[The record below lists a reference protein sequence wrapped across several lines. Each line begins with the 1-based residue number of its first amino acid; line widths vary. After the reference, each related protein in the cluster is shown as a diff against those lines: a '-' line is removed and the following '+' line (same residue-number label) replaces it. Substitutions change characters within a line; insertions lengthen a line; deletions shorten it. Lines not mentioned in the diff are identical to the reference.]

1 MYKYDANIKHCFNK
15 TIDLP
20 YYFKALLYFR
30 MIINNKSM
38 ETTAKERLMKYLYK
52 KDIKSNYFCSKIG
65 VSAAFISSMRKS
77 IQPDKLYS
85 IAVNFPDLNIEWLL
99 TGQGNM
105 YRKSYENV
113 NKEDMELLS
122 VVKKFQDQIEK
133 KDEEISI
140 LKKRI
145 EELEGK
151 PSSKRGAV

>member
-30 MIINNKSM
+30 MILNNKSM
-38 ETTAKERLMKYLYK
+38 ETTVKERLMKYLYK

-85 IAVNFPDLNIEWLL
+85 IAVNFPDLSIEWLL

-113 NKEDMELLS
+113 NKEDMELS
-122 VVKKFQDQIEK
+122 DVVKKFQNQIEL
-133 KDEEISI
+133 KDRVIKYVFVNRVV
-140 LKKRI
+140 KKRKLQKI
-145 EELEGK
+145 
-151 PSSKRGAV
+151 KRGK

>member
-30 MIINNKSM
+30 IILNSKCM
-38 ETTAKERLMKYLYK
+38 ETTVKERLMRYLYK

-85 IAVNFPDLNIEWLL
+85 IAVNFPDLSIEWLL
-99 TGQGNM
+99 TGEGNM
-105 YRKSYENV
+105 LRKSYENV

-122 VVKKFQDQIEK
+122 VVKKFQNQIEI
-133 KDEEISI
+133 KDQEISI

-151 PSSKRGAV
+151 SSSKRGAV

>member
-30 MIINNKSM
+30 MILNNKSM
-38 ETTAKERLMKYLYK
+38 ETTVKERLMKYLYK

-65 VSAAFISSMRKS
+65 VSAAFISSMIKS

-105 YRKSYENV
+105 LRKSYENV

>member
-38 ETTAKERLMKYLYK
+38 ETTVKERLMKYLYK

-65 VSAAFISSMRKS
+65 VSAAFISSMIKS

-105 YRKSYENV
+105 LRKSYENV

>member
-30 MIINNKSM
+30 IILNSKGM
-38 ETTAKERLMKYLYK
+38 ETTVKERLMKYLYK

-99 TGQGNM
+99 TGEGNM
-105 YRKSYENV
+105 LRKSYENV

>member
-20 YYFKALLYFR
+20 YYFKAMLYFR
-30 MIINNKSM
+30 IILNNKSM
-38 ETTAKERLMKYLYK
+38 ETTVKERLMKYMYK

-77 IQPDKLYS
+77 IQPDKLHS
-85 IAVNFPDLNIEWLL
+85 IAVNFPDLSIEWLL
-99 TGQGNM
+99 TGEGNM
-105 YRKSYENV
+105 LRKSYENV

>member
-30 MIINNKSM
+30 IILNSKCM
-38 ETTAKERLMKYLYK
+38 ETTVKERLMKYLYK
-52 KDIKSNYFCSKIG
+52 NDIKSNYFCSKIG
-65 VSAAFISSMRKS
+65 VSAAFISSMRKP

-105 YRKSYENV
+105 LRKSYENV

>member
-30 MIINNKSM
+30 IILNSKGM
-38 ETTAKERLMKYLYK
+38 ETTVKERLMKYLYK

>member
-30 MIINNKSM
+30 MILNNKSM
-38 ETTAKERLMKYLYK
+38 ETTVKERLMKYLYK

-99 TGQGNM
+99 TGEGNM
-105 YRKSYENV
+105 LRKSYENV

>member
-1 MYKYDANIKHCFNK
+1 MILNQ
-15 TIDLP
+15 TI
-20 YYFKALLYFR
+20 FAQ
-30 MIINNKSM
+30 
-38 ETTAKERLMKYLYK
+38 
-52 KDIKSNYFCSKIG
+52 KIG

>member
-30 MIINNKSM
+30 IILNNKSM
-38 ETTAKERLMKYLYK
+38 ETTVKERLMKYLYK

-105 YRKSYENV
+105 LRKSYENV
-113 NKEDMELLS
+113 NKEDMELS
-122 VVKKFQDQIEK
+122 DVVKKFQNQIEL
-133 KDEEISI
+133 KDQEISI

-151 PSSKRGAV
+151 PSSKRSAG

>member
-1 MYKYDANIKHCFNK
+1 
-15 TIDLP
+15 
-20 YYFKALLYFR
+20 
-30 MIINNKSM
+30 M
-38 ETTAKERLMKYLYK
+38 ETTVKERLMKYMYK

-77 IQPDKLYS
+77 IQPDKLHS
-85 IAVNFPDLNIEWLL
+85 IAVNFPDLSIEWLL
-99 TGQGNM
+99 TGEGNM
-105 YRKSYENV
+105 LRKSYENV

>member
-20 YYFKALLYFR
+20 YYFKALHYFR
-30 MIINNKSM
+30 IILNKKGM
-38 ETTAKERLMKYLYK
+38 ENTVKERLIKYLYK

-77 IQPDKLYS
+77 IQQDKLHS
-85 IAVNFPDLNIEWLL
+85 IAVNFPDLSIEWLL
-99 TGQGNM
+99 TGEGNM
-105 YRKSYENV
+105 LRKSYENV
-113 NKEDMELLS
+113 NKEDMELLD
-122 VVKKFQDQIEK
+122 VVKKFQNQIEI
-133 KDEEISI
+133 KDQEISI

-145 EELEGK
+145 DGLECK

>member
-38 ETTAKERLMKYLYK
+38 ETTVKERLMKYLYK

-85 IAVNFPDLNIEWLL
+85 IAVNFPDLSIEWLL
-99 TGQGNM
+99 TGEGNM
-105 YRKSYENV
+105 LRKSYENV

-145 EELEGK
+145 E
-151 PSSKRGAV
+151 

>member
-30 MIINNKSM
+30 IILNKKGM
-38 ETTAKERLMKYLYK
+38 ENTVKERLMKYLYK

-65 VSAAFISSMRKS
+65 VSAAFISSMIKS
-77 IQPDKLYS
+77 IQPDKLHS

-113 NKEDMELLS
+113 NKEDMELS
-122 VVKKFQDQIEK
+122 DVVKKFQNQIEL
-133 KDEEISI
+133 KDQEISI

-145 EELEGK
+145 EELDGK
-151 PSSKRGAV
+151 SSSKRSAV

>member
-1 MYKYDANIKHCFNK
+1 
-15 TIDLP
+15 
-20 YYFKALLYFR
+20 
-30 MIINNKSM
+30 M
-38 ETTAKERLMKYLYK
+38 ETTVKERLMKYMYK

-85 IAVNFPDLNIEWLL
+85 IAVNFPVLNIEWLL

-105 YRKSYENV
+105 LRKSYENV
-113 NKEDMELLS
+113 NKEDMELS
-122 VVKKFQDQIEK
+122 DVVKKFQNQIEL
-133 KDEEISI
+133 KDQEISI

-151 PSSKRGAV
+151 PSSKRSAG

>member
-30 MIINNKSM
+30 MILNNKSM
-38 ETTAKERLMKYLYK
+38 ETTVKERLMKYLYK

-65 VSAAFISSMRKS
+65 VSAAFISSMIKS

-105 YRKSYENV
+105 LRKSYENV
-113 NKEDMELLS
+113 NKEDMELS
-122 VVKKFQDQIEK
+122 DVVKKFQNQIEL
-133 KDEEISI
+133 KDQEISI

-145 EELEGK
+145 EELEGR
-151 PSSKRGAV
+151 PSSKWGAV

>member
-38 ETTAKERLMKYLYK
+38 ETTVKERLMKYLYK

-105 YRKSYENV
+105 LRKSYENV

>member
-15 TIDLP
+15 TIDLL

-30 MIINNKSM
+30 MILNNKGM
-38 ETTAKERLMKYLYK
+38 ETTVKERLMKYLYK
-52 KDIKSNYFCSKIG
+52 KYIKSNYFCSKIG

-77 IQPDKLYS
+77 IQPDKLHS
-85 IAVNFPDLNIEWLL
+85 IAVNIPDLSIEWLL
-99 TGQGNM
+99 TGEGNM
-105 YRKSYENV
+105 LRKSYENV

-140 LKKRI
+140 LKKRS